1 MKDKIMNLLK
11 RVDAVTVIQKKFRKK
26 KRDDEELKELDEM
39 LKEDEIRKEEEAKK
53 RLEEE
58 LAAKRRARIIARKKR
73 VEESKKRL
81 KGKKE
86 KRMKVKKTKK
96 MQKRLKKNQIVFN
109 AEREK
114 KKILLA
120 LKKPNNIKLISRTT
134 STQWRESLDNWVRLL
149 LTRPVGNMVED
160 PEKDKRISA
169 VKRVRSMVN
178 KTDKKKAN
186 MLFSNLRKQVNL
198 IRLNSVTTGG
208 YKLKKRSLK
217 KDKKVVYMKDKTRRK
232 GKRGYGGKSPKRLN
246 KNKYVLTY
254 IRSLTRRRRKYN

>member
-1 MKDKIMNLLK
+1 
-11 RVDAVTVIQKKFRKK
+11 
-26 KRDDEELKELDEM
+26 M

-58 LAAKRRARIIARKKR
+58 LAAKKAEEMEAKRRERKKR

-109 AEREK
+109 AEGEK
-114 KKILLA
+114 GKILLA
-120 LKKPNNIKLISRTT
+120 LKKPNNIKLISGTT

-149 LTRPVGNMVED
+149 LTRPVGGVADD
-160 PEKDKRISA
+160 PDSDQRLKAGK
-169 VKRVRSMVN
+169 KVRSMVS
-178 KTDKKKAN
+178 KTDKQKAN
-186 MLFSNLRKQVNL
+186 GLFLKLRKQVNL

-208 YKLKKRSLK
+208 YKLKRRSLK

-254 IRSLTRRRRKYN
+254 IRSLTRGRRKYN